1 MQTMQEAVRQRITA
15 LMTEH
20 DYSISELARQAN
32 LTQSTVND
40 IVKGKVKNPSM
51 QAIFQIAKAFNLTIG
66 EFTTHELFKEIENQP
81 MKSNR

>member
-1 MQTMQEAVRQRITA
+1 MHTMQEAIRQRITT
-15 LMTEH
+15 LMNEH
-20 DYSISELARQAN
+20 DYSISELARRAN

-51 QAIFQIAKAFNLTIG
+51 HAIYKISKAFNITMG
-66 EFTTHELFKEIENQP
+66 EFITHEVFEEIEDQP

>member
-15 LMTEH
+15 LMTEY
-20 DYSISELARQAN
+20 DYSISELARRAD

-51 QAIFQIAKAFNLTIG
+51 QSIFQIAKAFNLSISQ
-66 EFTTHELFKEIENQP
+66 FTANEVFDEIENQP

>member
-15 LMTEH
+15 LMNEH
-20 DYSISELARQAN
+20 NYSISELARRAD

-51 QAIFQIAKAFNLTIG
+51 QAIFQIAKAFNLSISQ
-66 EFTTHELFKEIENQP
+66 FTANEVFDEIENQP

>member
-1 MQTMQEAVRQRITA
+1 MHTMQEAIRQRIVA
-15 LMTEH
+15 LMNERN
-20 DYSISELARQAN
+20 YSISELARRAD

-66 EFTTHELFKEIENQP
+66 EFTSHEVFTEIETQP